1 FRDRQSAAF
10 GAERDAWEAAGEFAR
25 ADAAAEVLPPTTDVE
40 VPEGGRLVEADFTAC
55 VWQVDVRIGDRVS
68 AGQQLVALEAM
79 KMEAPVPAPA
89 DGVVTEI
96 LVAPGSQVEAGT
108 ALVVLA
114 PVETAEA
121 AA

>member
-1 FRDRQSAAF
+1 M
-10 GAERDAWEAAGEFAR
+10 
-25 ADAAAEVLPPTTDVE
+25 
-40 VPEGGRLVEADFTAC
+40 PEGGRLVEAEFTAC
-55 VWQVDVRIGDRVS
+55 VWQVDVQVGDRVS

-89 DGVVTEI
+89 DGI
-96 LVAPGSQVEAGT
+96 VAEVLIKPGSQVEAGT

-121 AA
+121 TA